1 MRPLFMTMFFLWHL
15 LSQMAW
21 AMPGEG
27 PIVIKFSHVVAPDTP
42 KGKGAEYF
50 RQRVQVLTGGRV
62 RVEVYPNSQL
72 YKDREE
78 MQALQLGAVQMLAP
92 SLAKFGPLGLREFEV
107 FDLPYIFDGYDEL
120 HKVTDGEI
128 GRSLLKKLEARGI
141 VGLAFWDNGFK
152 QLSANRPLL
161 RPADMKGLK
170 MRIQASRVL
179 DAQMR
184 NLGAVPLE
192 MAFSDVVK
200 GLRTGAVDG
209 TENPASNFLTQ
220 HMDDWQRHVTLTNH
234 GYLGYAVIVNGRFW
248 DRLPRDIQQH
258 IRTAMA
264 EATVYANDIARRDN
278 EEALQRIKAGH
289 KTQVSEPN
297 LEQKQAWKAAL
308 LPVHRQM
315 EERIGRDLIQKI
327 YSQTGGQPDTSKQTP

>member
-1 MRPLFMTMFFLWHL
+1 MILRHLMTLMFA
-15 LSQMAW
+15 LSLVCRLAY
-21 AMPGEG
+21 AMPGDS

-50 RQRVQVLTGGRV
+50 RQRLQALTGGRV

-128 GRSLLKKLEARGI
+128 GRSLLKKLEGRGI

-152 QLSANRPLL
+152 QMSASRPLL
-161 RPADMKGLK
+161 NPSDIKGLK

-184 NLGAVPLE
+184 TLGAVPLE

-220 HMDDWQRHVTLTNH
+220 HMDDWQHHLTVTNH

-264 EATVYANDIARRDN
+264 EATVVANDIARRDN
-278 EEALQRIKAGH
+278 EDALLRIKSGH
-289 KTQVSEPN
+289 KTVVVEPSS
-297 LEQKQAWKAAL
+297 EQKQAWKTAL

-315 EERIGRDLIQKI
+315 EERIGKDLIQKI
-327 YSQTGGQPDTSKQTP
+327 YHQTGFKQEEAR